1 MLPAWLGALTG
12 LQAALAKYGVETLQ
26 EMSLQWPFFRSRLE
40 MLEMVFSK
48 ADSWLSEHYDNALVE
63 DMYKPLG
70 VTLRKE
76 LAEAISLVQSLSPQ
90 KSLLADQPWIK
101 ESIALRNPYTDPLN
115 VLQVE
120 LLRRARSSDNG
131 SEGDIDNALM
141 ITMTGIAAGM
151 RNTG

>member
-1 MLPAWLGALTG
+1 MLPAWLGALSG
-12 LQAALAKYGVETLQ
+12 LKAALEKYGIETLS
-26 EMSLQWPFFRSRLE
+26 EMSLQWPFFRARLE

-70 VTLRKE
+70 VALREE
-76 LAEAISLVQSLSPQ
+76 LGEAITLVQSLSPQ

-101 ESIALRNPYTDPLN
+101 ESIGLRNPYTDPLN

-120 LLRRARSSDNG
+120 LLRRSRGDDKGN
-131 SEGDIDNALM
+131 ENDIDNALM